1 MRRLRLPVILFALLF
16 ALWNGPCAGASPQ
29 GRIPRDEVL
38 AKVNDEIITVGRFQ
52 DHLKEQKIT
61 SAGRDEDEERKG
73 DLLREL
79 IRQIRIEQRAAE
91 MDLESDSRFIRDRDD
106 HMRDF
111 LLDYM
116 YKKEIV
122 EKIEVGDQEVEDHYQ
137 KYLDEDF
144 LIPEEVEVRDLL
156 IRVQADSTQENYR
169 KKVKKAEK
177 EARKQIKELNTRAQ
191 AGEDF
196 AELCTQHS
204 QAGAASRSGKLG
216 FIKRGQMSPQ
226 FDSAA
231 FSLRDIGDVSEPVR
245 DVQGYHLIQL
255 LDRKE
260 KSYQE
265 LDSTLFEG
273 IRAYLERE
281 KTEQAKIRFVDSLKN
296 EAGITYN
303 LTVLSDAES
312 PFDSSM
318 WVMTYCEEETV
329 RFTQY
334 QRFLPSYKFDLGRDS
349 LSVEEKKGML
359 FNYMALHV
367 ILEKEARKRG
377 YADLVEYR
385 AEERAFTI
393 ERAKELVIA
402 GRVRRDFPPPS
413 MEELEA
419 YYEDHKID
427 FPALGVPVHVYH
439 IVFDDSQAAAEVL
452 DSIEQ
457 GADFEQMAKKYFPG
471 EPEIKDVAYDLG
483 FITEG
488 EMPDEFYTAALSL
501 TKGEFSQPVR
511 TKWGYHLIKVVE
523 KKEEEG
529 TTFSDIV
536 PRIRGAIDLAKGRK
550 HMADWE
556 KNLIEEADVWIDE
569 KLLNEVELPKPE
581 G

>member
-1 MRRLRLPVILFALLF
+1 MRRLTLLFAFFALL
-16 ALWNGPCAGASPQ
+16 LVVWDLPCMGAPPKGEIS
-29 GRIPRDEVL
+29 RDEVL
-38 AKVNDEIITVGRFQ
+38 AKVNDEIITVGRFE

-61 SAGRDEDEERKG
+61 SAGPDKDEKRKG

-91 MDLESDSRFIRDRDD
+91 MSLDSDPRFARDRDD
-106 HMRDF
+106 HMRGF

-122 EKIEVGDQEVEDHYQ
+122 EKIEVTDQEVEDHYQ
-137 KYLDEDF
+137 RYLDEDF

-156 IRVQADSTQENYR
+156 IRVQADSTQKNYR
-169 KKVKKAEK
+169 KRLKKAEK
-177 EARKQIKELNTRAQ
+177 EARKEIGELHKRAQ

-216 FIKRGQMSPQ
+216 FIKKGQMSPQ

-231 FSLRDIGDVSEPVR
+231 FALIEIKDISEPVR
-245 DVQGYHLIQL
+245 DVRGYHLIQL
-255 LDRKE
+255 LGRKE

-273 IRAYLERE
+273 IRGYLKRE
-281 KTEQAKIRFVDSLKN
+281 KTEQAKVAFVDSLKN
-296 EAGITYN
+296 EVGIAYN
-303 LTVLSDAES
+303 LDILSDEES
-312 PFDSSM
+312 SFDSSM
-318 WVMTYCEEETV
+318 WVMSYCEEETV
-329 RFTQY
+329 RFTEY
-334 QRFLPSYKFDLGRDS
+334 RRFLSSYKFDLGRDS

-359 FNYMALHV
+359 FNTMALHV

-385 AEERAFTI
+385 AEERALTI
-393 ERAKELVIA
+393 ERARELVIA
-402 GRVRRDFPPPS
+402 ERVRRDFPPPG
-413 MEELEA
+413 MEEMKA
-419 YYEDHKID
+419 YYEAHKID
-427 FPALGVPVHVYH
+427 LPTLGVPVHVYH
-439 IVFDDSQAAAEVL
+439 IVFDDSQAAAGVL

-457 GADFEQMAKKYFPG
+457 GADFEQMARRYFPG
-471 EPEIKDVAYDLG
+471 EPEIKDVVYDLG
-483 FITEG
+483 FITKG

-501 TKGEFSQPVR
+501 PEGEVSQPVK

-529 TTFSDIV
+529 TTFSDII
-536 PRIRGAIDLAKGRK
+536 PRIKGAINLAKGRK
-550 HMADWE
+550 YMADWE
-556 KNLIEEADVWIDE
+556 TNLIEEADVWIDE
-569 KLLNEVELPKPE
+569 ELLKRVKPPKPE

>member
-1 MRRLRLPVILFALLF
+1 MRKLIVPFVFPALLVVV
-16 ALWNGPCAGASPQ
+16 WNGLCTGTPPQ
-29 GRIPRDEVL
+29 GEISRDEIL
-38 AKVNDEIITVGRFQ
+38 AEVNGEIITAGRFQ

-61 SAGRDEDEERKG
+61 SAGPDEDEKRKA

-91 MDLESDSRFIRDRDD
+91 MNLESDPRFARDRDD

-116 YKKEIV
+116 YKKEVV
-122 EKIEVGDQEVEDHYQ
+122 EKVEVSDQEVEDHYQ
-137 KYLDEDF
+137 RYLDEDF

-156 IRVQADSTQENYR
+156 IRVQADSTQKNYR

-177 EARKQIKELNTRAQ
+177 EARKQIKELHKRAQ

-226 FDSAA
+226 FDSVA

-245 DVQGYHLIQL
+245 DVRGYHLIQL

-281 KTEQAKIRFVDSLKN
+281 KTEQAKNRFVDSLKN
-296 EAGITYN
+296 EVGIAYN
-303 LTVLSDAES
+303 LDVLSDEES
-312 PFDSSM
+312 SFDSSM

-329 RFTQY
+329 RFTEY
-334 QRFLPSYKFDLGRDS
+334 QRFLGSYKFDLGRDS
-349 LSVEEKKGML
+349 LSVVEKKGML

-393 ERAKELVIA
+393 ERARELVIA
-402 GRVRRDFPPPS
+402 GRVKRDFPPPS
-413 MEELEA
+413 MEEMEA
-419 YYEDHKID
+419 YYADHKID

-457 GADFEQMAKKYFPG
+457 GADFEQMARKFFPG

-501 TKGEFSQPVR
+501 QEGEVGQPVR

-523 KKEEEG
+523 KKGEEG
-529 TTFSDIV
+529 TTFSDII
-536 PRIRGAIDLAKGRK
+536 PRIQGAINLAKGRK

-556 KNLIEEADVWIDE
+556 KNLIEEADVRIDE
-569 KLLNEVELPKPE
+569 DFLRKIKLPKPE

>member
-1 MRRLRLPVILFALLF
+1 MRKLTVSVALCVLLIAF
-16 ALWNGPCAGASPQ
+16 WNGPYAGASPQ
-29 GRIPRDEVL
+29 GKVSRDEVL
-38 AKVNDEIITVGRFQ
+38 AKVNDEAITVGRFQ
-52 DHLKEQKIT
+52 DYLKEKKIR
-61 SAGRDEDEERKG
+61 SAAPDEDEKEKE

-79 IRQIRIEQRAAE
+79 IRQIRIEQRAAK
-91 MDLESDSRFIRDRDD
+91 MDLESDARFVRDRDD

-111 LLDYM
+111 LLNYM
-116 YKKEIV
+116 YNKEIV
-122 EKIEVGDQEVEDHYQ
+122 EKIEVSDQEVEDHYQ
-137 KYLDEDF
+137 RYLDEDF

-156 IRVQADSTQENYR
+156 IRVRADSTQKNYDKELKR
-169 KKVKKAEK
+169 VEK
-177 EARKQIKELNTRAQ
+177 EARKQIKELHGRAQ

-196 AELCTQHS
+196 AELCRQHS
-204 QAGAASRSGKLG
+204 QAGAASRSGRLG

-231 FSLRDIGDVSEPVR
+231 FSLRETGEISEPVR
-245 DVQGYHLIQL
+245 DGQGYHLIQL
-255 LDRKE
+255 LGRKE

-281 KTEQAKIRFVDSLKN
+281 KTERAKIGFIDSLKN
-296 EAGITYN
+296 QAGIAYN
-303 LTVLSDAES
+303 LDVLSDEES

-329 RFTQY
+329 WFAEY
-334 QRFLPSYKFDLGRDS
+334 QRFLPSYKFDLGLDS
-349 LSVEEKKGML
+349 LSVEEKKGVL

-402 GRVRRDFPPPS
+402 GRVKRDFPPPS
-413 MEELEA
+413 MEEMEA
-419 YYEDHKID
+419 YYVDHKID

-439 IVFDDSQAAAEVL
+439 IVFDDSQVAAEIL
-452 DSIEQ
+452 DSIQQ

-488 EMPDEFYTAALSL
+488 EMPEEFYTAALGL
-501 TKGEFSQPVR
+501 TEGEVSQPVR

-536 PRIRGAIDLAKGRK
+536 PRITGAINLAKGRK

-556 KNLIEEADVWIDE
+556 KDLIEEADVRIDD
-569 KLLNEVELPKPE
+569 KLLKQVQLPKPE

>member
-1 MRRLRLPVILFALLF
+1 MRKLTLPVVLSALLF
-16 ALWNGPCAGASPQ
+16 AVWNIPCAGASPQ
-29 GRIPRDEVL
+29 GKIARDEVL

-52 DHLKEQKIT
+52 DHLKEQKIA
-61 SAGRDEDEERKG
+61 SSGPDADEKKKR

-79 IRQIRIEQRAAE
+79 IRQIRIEQTAAE
-91 MDLESDSRFIRDRDD
+91 MNLESDARFTRDRDD

-122 EKIEVGDQEVEDHYQ
+122 EKIEVTDQEVEDHYQ
-137 KYLDEDF
+137 RYLDEDF

-156 IRVQADSTQENYR
+156 IRVQVDSAQQNYR
-169 KKVKKAEK
+169 KRLKKAEK
-177 EARKQIKELNTRAQ
+177 DAQKEIR
-191 AGEDF
+191 
-196 AELCTQHS
+196 ELHRR
-204 QAGAASRSGKLG
+204 AASRSGKLG
-216 FIKRGQMSPQ
+216 FIKRGQMFPQ

-231 FSLRDIGDVSEPVR
+231 FSLREIGDISEPVR

-255 LDRKE
+255 LERKE

-273 IRAYLERE
+273 IRGYLERE
-281 KTEQAKIRFVDSLKN
+281 RTEQAKNRFVDSLKN
-296 EAGITYN
+296 EVGIAYN
-303 LTVLSDAES
+303 LDILNDEKAS
-312 PFDSSM
+312 FDSSM
-318 WVMTYCEEETV
+318 WVMVFCEEETV
-329 RFTQY
+329 RFTEY

-377 YADLVEYR
+377 HADLVEYR

-393 ERAKELVIA
+393 ERARELVIA
-402 GRVRRDFPPPS
+402 ERMKRDFPPPS
-413 MEELEA
+413 MEEMEA
-419 YYEDHKID
+419 YHEDHKID

-457 GADFEQMAKKYFPG
+457 GADFEQMARKYFPG

-501 TKGEFSQPVR
+501 QEGEVSQPVR
-511 TKWGYHLIKVVE
+511 TRWGYHLIKVVE

-529 TTFSDIV
+529 TTFSDII
-536 PRIRGAIDLAKGRK
+536 PRIKGAINLAKGRK
-550 HMADWE
+550 HIADWE
-556 KNLIEEADVWIDE
+556 KNLIEEADVWTDE
-569 KLLNEVELPKPE
+569 ELLKKVKLPKPE